1 MNRLHVNL
9 GVTDLDASIHFYSGL
24 FGAPPTLRKPDY
36 ARWVLEDPRV
46 NFAVSLRSAP
56 GVDHLGI
63 QADSEEALAQLRE
76 RVAALEAGVLDET
89 GVTCC
94 YARSDKTWA
103 RDPGGLAW
111 ETFLTHGD
119 AETYGGPAGQPDPA
133 APTADPEA
141 SPCCAG
147 SGDIRQRCC

>member
-1 MNRLHVNL
+1 MKRLHVNL
-9 GVTDLDASIHFYSGL
+9 GVTDLEASIAFYAGL

-36 ARWVLEDPRV
+36 ARWVLDDPRV
-46 NFAVSLRSAP
+46 NFAVSLRSAA
-56 GVDHLGI
+56 GIDHLGV
-63 QADSEEALAQLRE
+63 QAETGAELAELRE
-76 RVAALEAGVLDET
+76 RVAALEAGVLDQT

-119 AETYGGPAGQPDPA
+119 ADEYGDESAPSGGPAGDAA
-133 APTADPEA
+133 APG
-141 SPCCAG
+141 CCA
-147 SGDIRQRCC
+147 SAPDEHARPRCC

>member
-9 GVTDLDASIHFYSGL
+9 GVTDLEASIHFYSGL
-24 FGAPPTLRKPDY
+24 FGAAPTLQKSDY
-36 ARWVLEDPRV
+36 ARWVLDDPRV
-46 NFAVSLRSAP
+46 NFAVSVRSAP

-63 QADSEEALAQLRE
+63 QAETAEELTRLRE
-76 RVAALEAGVLDET
+76 RVAALEAGVLDQT
-89 GVTCC
+89 DVTCC

-119 AETYGGPAGQPDPA
+119 ADAYGDESAPPAEA
-133 APTADPEA
+133 A
-141 SPCCAG
+141 CCAG
-147 SGDIRQRCC
+147 TPAAAQPRCC